1 MIKAGLDIGN
11 SKISCVVADY
21 KNTENINILSIASV
35 PNNNIK
41 KNIILNF
48 ENLHDQIKS
57 LVIDAEKQSQT
68 KLNSINLNLS
78 LLNSNSHY
86 YDSSIELRNERIS
99 ELHLKKIINQSEYF
113 NNISEK
119 FEILGLDI
127 IELKSIDDKLQNYI
141 GSSIFLLPL
150 DKIHNSIKE
159 NNWVKEIYLNTNYK
173 DTLFIRIEEYKPKGI
188 YFFNEKYFVFD
199 ENGKI
204 IDQIYITDFAPQSL
218 LIFKGNSSNLKANS
232 IINILKNNDFKKKY
246 EIESLEFVNKRRWDI
261 NLNGNVKLLLSEEDP
276 NKSVQNFIIIQNK
289 LSETDI
295 NNIKTYDLRNL
306 KKTILINLND

>member
-1 MIKAGLDIGN
+1 MN
-11 SKISCVVADY
+11 
-21 KNTENINILSIASV
+21 NINRRRYVLSFRSFTYFCIFLFLIIFSFLLYFNK
-35 PNNNIK
+35 NNLIETS
-41 KNIILNF
+41 KNIIQSFSENF
-48 ENLHDQIKS
+48 QYQFSKFDISGL
-57 LVIDAEKQSQT
+57 EK
-68 KLNSINLNLS
+68 
-78 LLNSNSHY
+78 
-86 YDSSIELRNERIS
+86 
-99 ELHLKKIINQSEYF
+99 
-113 NNISEK
+113 
-119 FEILGLDI
+119 
-127 IELKSIDDKLQNYI
+127 IELKFVEDKLQNYL

-150 DKIHNSIKE
+150 DQINDSLKE

-204 IDQIYITDFAPQSL
+204 IDQIYITDFNHQSL

-232 IINILKNNDFKKKY
+232 IINILKNNEFKNKY
-246 EIESLEFVNKRRWDI
+246 KIENLEFINKRRWDI
-261 NLNGNVKLLLSEEDP
+261 NLYGDVKIMLSEEDP
-276 NKSVQNFIIIQNK
+276 NTSIQNFIIIQNK